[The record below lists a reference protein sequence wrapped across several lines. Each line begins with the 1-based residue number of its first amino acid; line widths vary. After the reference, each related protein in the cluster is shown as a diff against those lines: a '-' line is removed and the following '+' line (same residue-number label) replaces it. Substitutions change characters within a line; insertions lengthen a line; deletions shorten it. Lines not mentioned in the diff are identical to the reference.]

1 MECLE
6 LRNSDYAENVEA
18 LRSFLG
24 VKDEGAWR
32 YLVFLLPDVK
42 SALLEDVSKW
52 DGMPQEEF
60 KEVVFKEELLKAKK
74 KADAMW
80 HCLLNEIVLAPRG

>member
-1 MECLE
+1 M
-6 LRNSDYAENVEA
+6 A
-18 LRSFLG
+18 
-24 VKDEGAWR
+24 
-32 YLVFLLPDVK
+32 VFLLPDVK